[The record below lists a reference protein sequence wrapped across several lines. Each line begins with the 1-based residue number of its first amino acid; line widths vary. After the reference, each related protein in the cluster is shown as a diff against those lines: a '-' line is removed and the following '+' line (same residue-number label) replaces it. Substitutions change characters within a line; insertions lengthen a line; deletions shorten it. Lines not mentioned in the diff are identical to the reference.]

1 MWKNVLFVAA
11 GGAVG
16 SVLRYLIATNIHKSY
31 PNFAPYGTFIVN
43 VTGCLLIG
51 LLMGWVA
58 AQKLMSPQ
66 LQLLLIA
73 GFCGSFTTFST
84 FAHEANLLAMGA
96 DLDPGA
102 VLNVGTGERISLND
116 LYGAMSEI
124 LEAPIA
130 PTYAE
135 ERTGDVRHSLADL
148 TRAKELLGY
157 EPRVSWRD
165 GLETTLAWYRE
176 RFAGELV

>member
-43 VTGCLLIG
+43 VAGCLLIG

-84 FAHEANLLAMGA
+84 FAHEANLLAMQQKPLQTLLYIA
-96 DLDPGA
+96 LS
-102 VLNVGTGERISLND
+102 VIVGMG
-116 LYGAMSEI
+116 
-124 LEAPIA
+124 
-130 PTYAE
+130 
-135 ERTGDVRHSLADL
+135 LAYVGYKL
-148 TRAKELLGY
+148 TKG
-157 EPRVSWRD
+157 
-165 GLETTLAWYRE
+165 
-176 RFAGELV
+176 

>member
-1 MWKNVLFVAA
+1 MWKNLLFVAA
-11 GGAVG
+11 GGAAG

-58 AQKLMSPQ
+58 SQKLVNPN

-84 FAHEANLLAMGA
+84 FAHEANLLVLQQKPLQTLTYVALSVIIGMG
-96 DLDPGA
+96 
-102 VLNVGTGERISLND
+102 
-116 LYGAMSEI
+116 
-124 LEAPIA
+124 
-130 PTYAE
+130 
-135 ERTGDVRHSLADL
+135 LAY
-148 TRAKELLGY
+148 LGY
-157 EPRVSWRD
+157 RLTK
-165 GLETTLAWYRE
+165 G
-176 RFAGELV
+176 